1 LHVKIAAPAMTSA
14 SASAS
19 ASTSAGERS
28 ARRDFIQKTHA
39 TSYPCISPLSQDLS
53 GRHVLITGAAWE
65 DGVGYAT
72 ATAFARAGASAI
84 AVIDRHGVSDDL
96 VSRLKAAAVEAGRP
110 EPRIIAGR
118 VEISQLESVI
128 AFRDILSQAFN
139 NRLDVVVNNAAHQ
152 EPYSSILDA
161 DPDTYWKTW
170 EVNVHGL
177 FNMTRAFLPM
187 QLATRKNNNGLA
199 TMINVSSSGALSV
212 RKGGASYRTSKL
224 AVLRWTEALNEEH
237 GDEGLIAFCVN
248 PGAIK
253 TQMTVNEPEEL
264 RNKLPHKPEIAGDT
278 IAWLAGERRE
288 WLGGRYVSCPW
299 DMEELMGRKD
309 KIVEGDKLKLRMAF

>member
-14 SASAS
+14 S
-19 ASTSAGERS
+19 TSAAAAAGHP

-39 TSYPCISPLSQDLS
+39 TSYPYISPLSQDLS

-84 AVIDRHGVSDDL
+84 AVIDLHGISDEL

-110 EPRIIAGR
+110 DPQIITGK
-118 VEISQLESVI
+118 VNISKLESVVS
-128 AFRDILSQAFN
+128 FRHVLSKAFN
-139 NRLDVVVNNAAHQ
+139 DRLDVVVNNAAHQ
-152 EPYSSILDA
+152 EPYSSMLDA

-177 FNMTRAFLPM
+177 FNMTRAFLPI
-187 QLATRKNNNGLA
+187 QLATRANHGGLA

-237 GDEGLIAFCVN
+237 G
-248 PGAIK
+248 
-253 TQMTVNEPEEL
+253 
-264 RNKLPHKPEIAGDT
+264 
-278 IAWLAGERRE
+278 
-288 WLGGRYVSCPW
+288 
-299 DMEELMGRKD
+299 
-309 KIVEGDKLKLRMAF
+309 